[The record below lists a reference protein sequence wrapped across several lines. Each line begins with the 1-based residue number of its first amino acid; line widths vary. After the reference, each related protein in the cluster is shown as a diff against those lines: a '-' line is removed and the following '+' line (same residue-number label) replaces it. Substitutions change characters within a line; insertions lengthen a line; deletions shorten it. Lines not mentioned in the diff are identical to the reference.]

1 MNEYL
6 FLLWFMAES
15 ASGQGEANPVFWLVT
30 VYLSGQDKL
39 YEQRR
44 FWATHVNRKW
54 NFFSFLS
61 GIFAQIF
68 GQIAPIKKETKK
80 DIFGIVKLF

>member
-54 NFFSFLS
+54 TFFHSWVVFLPKFVDKS
-61 GIFAQIF
+61 A
-68 GQIAPIKKETKK
+68 
-80 DIFGIVKLF
+80 L